1 MRELH
6 LHLDGSMRPETV
18 LDLYREENILPP
30 CEDVL
35 SMKKMLTA
43 NPDAKDLGE
52 VLQVFNIPLKVL
64 QKQYAL
70 KRAAKELVE
79 DLKKAGND
87 YAEIR
92 FAPQL
97 SVKEGLSQKEVL
109 NAVIDGIKEGM
120 KENPDIEVGLLL
132 CMMRGGSKEANR
144 ETVLLAHEYLGNHV
158 KGIDLA
164 GDENNYP
171 CHLYEDE
178 FALARRLNV
187 PFTVHAGESKSIAN
201 VMDAI
206 RYGARRLG
214 HGCSVIHDKEVM
226 HIIKEE
232 GILIEC
238 CLTSNM
244 QTKEVPDLSKHPIRA
259 FFDYGIRV
267 NINSDNMTVSDTD
280 IRKERKLA
288 KDLLGFTDKELSLI
302 DGYAKEASF

>member
-6 LHLDGSMRPETV
+6 LHLDGSMRPSTV
-18 LDLYREENILPP
+18 LDLYHQENILPP
-30 CEDVL
+30 SEDVL
-35 SMKKMLTA
+35 TMKKMLTA
-43 NPDAKDLGE
+43 NPDAKDLAE

-64 QKQYAL
+64 QKEYAL
-70 KRAAKELVE
+70 KRAGKELVE

-87 YAEIR
+87 YTEIR

-97 SVKEGLSQKEVL
+97 SVHEGLSQKQVL
-109 NAVIDGIKEGM
+109 DAVIDGIEEGM
-120 KENPDIEVGLLL
+120 RENPEIKVGLLL

-144 ETVLLAHEYLGNHV
+144 ETVLLAHEYLGKDV

-164 GDENNYP
+164 GDENSYP
-171 CHLYEDE
+171 CRLYEDE
-178 FALARRLNV
+178 FALARSLKV
-187 PFTVHAGESKSIAN
+187 PFTVHAGESKSIDN

-206 RYGARRLG
+206 KYGARRLG
-214 HGCSVIHDKEVM
+214 HGCSAIHDRQVM

-238 CLTSNM
+238 CLTSNA
-244 QTKEVPDLSKHPIRA
+244 QTKEVPDISKHPIRE

-280 IRKERKLA
+280 IQKERKLA
-288 KDLLGFTDKELSLI
+288 KDLLHFTDEELSVI

>member
-1 MRELH
+1 
-6 LHLDGSMRPETV
+6 MRPETV
-18 LDLYREENILPP
+18 LELYQEENIMPP
-30 CEDVL
+30 CKDVL
-35 SMKKMLTA
+35 GMKKMLTA

-52 VLQVFNIPLKVL
+52 VLQVFNIPLRVL
-64 QKQYAL
+64 QKAYAL

-97 SVKEGLSQKEVL
+97 SVKDGLSQKDVL
-109 NAVIDGIKEGM
+109 DAVIDGIQEGM
-120 KENPDIEVGLLL
+120 RENPDIEVGLLL
-132 CMMRGGSKEANR
+132 CMMRGGSKEDNR
-144 ETVLLAHEYLGNHV
+144 ETVLLAHEYLENHV

-164 GDENNYP
+164 GDENHYP
-171 CHLYEDE
+171 CRLYEDE
-178 FALARRLNV
+178 FALARSLDV
-187 PFTVHAGESKSIAN
+187 PFTIHAGESKSIAN

-206 RYGARRLG
+206 KYGARRIG
-214 HGCSVIHDKEVM
+214 HGCSVIHDKEAM

-280 IRKERKLA
+280 IGKERKLA
-288 KDLLGFTDKELSLI
+288 KDLLGFTDKELSVI
-302 DGYAKEASF
+302 DDYAKEASF